1 MKKLFVISVIL
12 LFTVGCDSEPP
23 PKERQ
28 DYISVTELD
37 EENVGGFDWLFEILT
52 RCAGLN
58 LALYSHYTT
67 DPYINE
73 KQADFHSEKY
83 QDYLVNMT
91 IFKKEHLEI
100 EELSKNQMEIF
111 LDEIRNS
118 TDEYKEI
125 FYENYGFNGH
135 PFTGNDVSSDIE
147 TCQDIEK
154 SLPGRTFSLI
164 E

>member
-28 DYISVTELD
+28 DYVSVTELD
-37 EENVGGFDWLFEILT
+37 EENIRDYDWLFEVLT

-91 IFKKEHLEI
+91 IFKREHLEI
-100 EELSKNQMEIF
+100 EALSSNQIERIS
-111 LDEIRNS
+111 DEIS
-118 TDEYKEI
+118 SSADEYREI
-125 FYENYGFNGH
+125 FYENYGFNEH
-135 PFTGNDVSSDIE
+135 PFTGNDISSDIE